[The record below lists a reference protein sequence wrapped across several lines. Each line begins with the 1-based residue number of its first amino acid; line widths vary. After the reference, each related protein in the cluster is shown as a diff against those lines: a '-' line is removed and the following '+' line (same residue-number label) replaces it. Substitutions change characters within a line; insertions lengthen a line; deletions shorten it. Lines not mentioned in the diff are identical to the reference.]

1 MSLSAFSYLNFN
13 PTAPLA
19 VRPSALS
26 HASPPLYLEIRRN
39 HFCQLG

>member
-1 MSLSAFSYLNFN
+1 MSLSAFSHLNFN

-39 HFCQLG
+39 HFCQPG